1 MKNFSWKCFHDIRVP
16 VNEKDIEMA
25 LAEEMLPVSR
35 ANELDIRSP
44 EKAWLIESMW
54 ASAAVGIIGGPPKCC
69 KSWLGL
75 DMALSVA
82 SGSPCLGQF
91 PVKRPGPALI
101 FLAEDA
107 LPAVR
112 ARIEALCTHRQIP
125 IESLDL
131 YVITA
136 SSLRLDLAQDQQR
149 LKATLAAFKP
159 RLLLLD
165 PLVRLHRLD
174 ENSATDI
181 SSLLGFFREM
191 QRSYD
196 TAIVLVHH
204 TNKKH
209 YAQPGQAL
217 RGSSDLHAFGDSN
230 AYLKRRKDRIILT
243 LEHRAAKPPDPIS
256 LELVSRP
263 DGSATHLEIS
273 SPAKITTEASLNDRI
288 LELLRHKGKP
298 LIRTTIRKHLK
309 CNNQRLGQTLLE
321 LDKQGII
328 RRTSSG
334 WVNTKP
340 HNLKDQTDIDKPE
353 KGMFQQ
359 CPLTF

>member
-1 MKNFSWKCFHDIRVP
+1 MPLTEQI
-16 VNEKDIEMA
+16 
-25 LAEEMLPVSR
+25 LPVSR
-35 ANELDIRSP
+35 AYELDIRKP
-44 EKAWLIESMW
+44 EKAWLIESIW
-54 ASAAVGIIGGPPKCC
+54 ASSAVGIIGGPPKCC

-82 SGSPCLGQF
+82 SASPCLGQF
-91 PVKRPGPALI
+91 AVKHKGPALI

-112 ARIEALCTHRQIP
+112 ARIEALCNHRQIP

-136 SSLRLDLAQDQQR
+136 SSLRLDLAGDQQR
-149 LKATLAAFKP
+149 LKATLEAFKP

-181 SSLLGFFREM
+181 STLLGFFREM
-191 QRSYD
+191 QRTYD

-204 TNKKH
+204 LSKKH
-209 YAQPGQAL
+209 YTQPGQAL

-230 AYLKRRKDRIILT
+230 AYLKRLKDRIILT

-256 LELVSRP
+256 LELVSRK
-263 DGSATHLEIS
+263 DGSDTHLELS
-273 SPAKITTEASLNDRI
+273 SHAEITTEVSLSDRI
-288 LELLRHKGKP
+288 LDLLHHEGHP
-298 LIRTTIRKHLK
+298 LTRTTIRNLLK
-309 CNNQRLGQTLLE
+309 CNNQRLGQNLQDLTKHGLIL
-321 LDKQGII
+321 
-328 RRTSSG
+328 RTSSG
-334 WVNTKP
+334 WMK
-340 HNLKDQTDIDKPE
+340 I
-353 KGMFQQ
+353 
-359 CPLTF
+359 

>member
-1 MKNFSWKCFHDIRVP
+1 
-16 VNEKDIEMA
+16 MA
-25 LAEEMLPVSR
+25 LTEEILPVSR
-35 ANELDIRSP
+35 ANDLDIRQP

-54 ASAAVGIIGGPPKCC
+54 AYGAVGIIGGPPKCC

-82 SGSPCLGQF
+82 SATPCLGQF
-91 PVKRPGPALI
+91 PVKRPGTALI
-101 FLAEDA
+101 FMAEDA

-112 ARIEALCTHRQIP
+112 GRIEALCTHRQIP
-125 IESLDL
+125 IDSLDL
-131 YVITA
+131 FVITA
-136 SSLRLDLAQDQQR
+136 STLRLDLTRDQKR

-181 SSLLGFFREM
+181 SSLLGFVREM

-204 TNKKH
+204 LSKKH

-230 AYLKRRKDRIILT
+230 AYLVRRKDRIILT
-243 LEHRAAKPPDPIS
+243 LEHRAAKPPDPIA
-256 LELVSRP
+256 LELVSQP
-263 DGSATHLEIS
+263 DSSAVHLEIA
-273 SPAKITTEASLNDRI
+273 SPAKITTDASVNERI
-288 LELLRHKGKP
+288 LDLLRHADKP
-298 LIRTTIRKHLK
+298 MTRTTIRKHLK
-309 CNNQRLGQTLLE
+309 CNNQRLGKILLE
-321 LDKQGII
+321 LDKQDLIL
-328 RRTSSG
+328 RTSAG
-334 WVNTKP
+334 WVNTQP
-340 HNLKDQTDIDKPE
+340 HSLKGKTNTDLSAL
-353 KGMFQQ
+353 GG
-359 CPLTF
+359 

>member
-1 MKNFSWKCFHDIRVP
+1 
-16 VNEKDIEMA
+16 MA
-25 LAEEMLPVSR
+25 LTEEILPVSR
-35 ANELDIRSP
+35 ANELDIHQS

-54 ASAAVGIIGGPPKCC
+54 AYAAVGIIGGPPKCF

-75 DMALSVA
+75 DMAVSVA

-91 PVKRPGPALI
+91 PVQRPGPALI

-107 LPAVR
+107 LPVVR
-112 ARIEALCTHRQIP
+112 ARIEALCSHRQIP

-136 SSLRLDLAQDQQR
+136 SSLRLDLMGDQQR

-181 SSLLGFFREM
+181 SNLLGFVREM

-204 TNKKH
+204 LSKKH
-209 YAQPGQAL
+209 HAQPGQAL

-230 AYLKRRKDRIILT
+230 AYLVCRKDRIILT
-243 LEHRAAKPPDPIS
+243 LEHRAAKPPDPIA
-256 LELVSRP
+256 LELVSLP

-273 SPAKITTEASLNDRI
+273 SPAKIPTGVSLNERI
-288 LELLRHKGKP
+288 LYLLLHAGKP
-298 LIRTTIRKHLK
+298 ITRTTIRKHIK
-309 CNNQRLGQTLLE
+309 CNNQRLGQTLLD
-321 LDKQGII
+321 LDKQGFIM
-328 RRTSSG
+328 RTSSG
-334 WVNTKP
+334 WVNTQP
-340 HNLKDQTDIDKPE
+340 HGRQGQTNTDNSE

-359 CPLTF
+359 CSLTF

>member
-1 MKNFSWKCFHDIRVP
+1 
-16 VNEKDIEMA
+16 MA
-25 LAEEMLPVSR
+25 LTKEILPVSR
-35 ANELDIRSP
+35 ANELDIRQP

-54 ASAAVGIIGGPPKCC
+54 AYAAVGIIGGPPKCC

-91 PVKRPGPALI
+91 PVKRKGPALI

-112 ARIEALCTHRQIP
+112 ARIEALCSHRQIH
-125 IESLDL
+125 IDSLDL
-131 YVITA
+131 FVITA
-136 SSLRLDLAQDQQR
+136 STLRLDLIPDQQR
-149 LKATLAAFKP
+149 LKATLSTFKP
-159 RLLLLD
+159 RILLLD

-181 SSLLGFFREM
+181 SSLLGFVREM

-204 TNKKH
+204 LSKKH

-230 AYLKRRKDRIILT
+230 AYLKRLKDRIILT

-256 LELVSRP
+256 LELISRP

-273 SPAKITTEASLNDRI
+273 SPAKTTIEVSLNDRI
-288 LELLRHKGKP
+288 LALLRHEDKP
-298 LIRTTIRKHLK
+298 LTRTTMRELLK
-309 CNNQRLGQTLLE
+309 CNNQRLGQTLLSLE
-321 LDKQGII
+321 KHGLILRTTRGWMDTRPHGLKRQTSTDKSA
-328 RRTSSG
+328 RRYGS
-334 WVNTKP
+334 
-340 HNLKDQTDIDKPE
+340 
-353 KGMFQQ
+353 
-359 CPLTF
+359 

>member
-1 MKNFSWKCFHDIRVP
+1 
-16 VNEKDIEMA
+16 MA

-125 IESLDL
+125 MENLDL

-149 LKATLAAFKP
+149 LEATLAAFKP

-204 TNKKH
+204 LSKKH

-230 AYLKRRKDRIILT
+230 AYLKRLKDRIILT
-243 LEHRAAKPPDPIS
+243 LEHRAAKPPDPIA

-263 DGSATHLEIS
+263 DGTATHLKIS
-273 SPAKITTEASLNDRI
+273 SSAKTSAEVSLNDQI
-288 LELLRHKGKP
+288 LALLCKEKKP
-298 LIRTTIRKHLK
+298 LTRTTIRKRIK
-309 CNNQRLGQTLLE
+309 CNNQRLGQALLE
-321 LDKQGII
+321 LDKQDLIL
-328 RRTSSG
+328 RTSSG
-334 WVNTKP
+334 WVNTL
-340 HNLKDQTDIDKPE
+340 HHGLKIQTGTDTSE
-353 KGMFQQ
+353 KEMFQQ
-359 CPLTF
+359 CSLTF

>member
-1 MKNFSWKCFHDIRVP
+1 
-16 VNEKDIEMA
+16 MA
-25 LAEEMLPVSR
+25 LKEQILPVSR
-35 ANELDIRSP
+35 ANELDIRQP

-91 PVKRPGPALI
+91 AVKRPGPALI

-125 IESLDL
+125 IERLDL

-136 SSLRLDLAQDQQR
+136 SSLRLDLTRDQQR
-149 LKATLAAFKP
+149 LNATLAAFKP

-204 TNKKH
+204 LSKKH

-230 AYLKRRKDRIILT
+230 AYLVRRKDRIILT
-243 LEHRAAKPPDPIS
+243 LEHRAAKPPEPIS
-256 LELVSRP
+256 LELVSLP
-263 DGSATHLEIS
+263 DGSATHLEIA
-273 SPAKITTEASLNDRI
+273 SPAKITIEGSFNDHI
-288 LELLRHKGKP
+288 LDLLSHAGKP
-298 LIRTTIRKHLK
+298 LTRTTLRKLLK
-309 CNNQRLGQTLLE
+309 CNNQRLGQTLLD
-321 LDKQGII
+321 LDKQGLIL
-328 RRTSSG
+328 RTSNG
-334 WVNTKP
+334 WVETQPRDLKGQANTIT
-340 HNLKDQTDIDKPE
+340 LKRKCFNNAP
-353 KGMFQQ
+353 
-359 CPLTF
+359 

>member
-1 MKNFSWKCFHDIRVP
+1 MALEEEILPAIRV
-16 VNEKDIEMA
+16 KD
-25 LAEEMLPVSR
+25 
-35 ANELDIRSP
+35 LDDRDP

-54 ASAAVGIIGGPPKCC
+54 ADGAVGIIGGPPKCC

-91 PVKRPGPALI
+91 TVKRPGPALI
-101 FLAEDA
+101 FMAEDA

-112 ARIEALCTHRQIP
+112 TRIEALCTHRQIP
-125 IESLDL
+125 MENLDL
-131 YVITA
+131 FVITA
-136 SSLRLDLAQDQQR
+136 PSLRLDLKQDQQR

-174 ENSATDI
+174 ENSAADI
-181 SSLLGFFREM
+181 SNLLGFIREM

-204 TNKKH
+204 LSKRH

-230 AYLKRRKDRIILT
+230 AYLVRRKDHIILT
-243 LEHRAAKPPDPIS
+243 LEHRAAKPPDPI
-256 LELVSRP
+256 
-263 DGSATHLEIS
+263 A
-273 SPAKITTEASLNDRI
+273 
-288 LELLRHKGKP
+288 LELLSQPDGAAAHLQIASPDNITTDLSLNERILDLLRQKNKP
-298 LIRTTIRKHLK
+298 MTRTNIRKHLK
-309 CNNQRLGQTLLE
+309 CNNQRLGKILQE
-321 LDKQGII
+321 LDRQDLIM
-328 RRTSSG
+328 RTSAG
-334 WVNTKP
+334 WVNNHP
-340 HNLKDQTDIDKPE
+340 HGLNDRQKQKTL
-353 KGMFQQ
+353 
-359 CPLTF
+359 LNV

>member
-1 MKNFSWKCFHDIRVP
+1 MTLTKEI
-16 VNEKDIEMA
+16 
-25 LAEEMLPVSR
+25 LPVRR
-35 ANELDIRSP
+35 ANELDINQK
-44 EKAWLIESMW
+44 EQAWLIESIW
-54 ASAAVGIIGGPPKCC
+54 AYAAVGIIGGPPKCC

-107 LPAVR
+107 LPVVR
-112 ARIEALCTHRQIP
+112 ARIEALCAHRQIP

-136 SSLRLDLAQDQQR
+136 SSLRLDLKRDQQR

-165 PLVRLHRLD
+165 PLIRLHRLD

-196 TAIVLVHH
+196 TAVVLVHH

-209 YAQPGQAL
+209 YAQPGLAL

-230 AYLKRRKDRIILT
+230 AYLARRKDRIILT
-243 LEHRAAKPPDPIS
+243 LEHRAAKPPDPVA
-256 LELVSRP
+256 LELVSLR
-263 DGSATHLEIS
+263 DGSTTHLEIS
-273 SPAKITTEASLNDRI
+273 SPAKLTTEPPLNDRI
-288 LELLRHKGKP
+288 LDLLRHAGKP
-298 LIRTTIRKHLK
+298 LTRTTIRKHLK
-309 CNNQRLGQTLLE
+309 CNNQRLGQTLLD
-321 LDKQGII
+321 LDKQGLI
-328 RRTSSG
+328 RRTSTG
-334 WVNTKP
+334 WVNTQP
-340 HNLKDQTDIDKPE
+340 HSLKGRTNTDNSE
-353 KGMFQQ
+353 KGILQQ
-359 CPLTF
+359 CSLAF

>member
-1 MKNFSWKCFHDIRVP
+1 
-16 VNEKDIEMA
+16 MA
-25 LAEEMLPVSR
+25 LTEEMLPVSR
-35 ANELDIRSP
+35 ANELDIHQS
-44 EKAWLIESMW
+44 EQAWLIESMW
-54 ASAAVGIIGGPPKCC
+54 AYAAVGIIGGPPKCC

-107 LPAVR
+107 LPVVR
-112 ARIEALCTHRQIP
+112 ARIEALCAHRKIP

-136 SSLRLDLAQDQQR
+136 SSLRLDLMGDQQR
-149 LKATLAAFKP
+149 LKATLAVFKP

-165 PLVRLHRLD
+165 PLIRLHRLD

-181 SSLLGFFREM
+181 SSLLGFVREM

-209 YAQPGQAL
+209 YAQPGLAL

-230 AYLKRRKDRIILT
+230 AYLTRRKDRIILT
-243 LEHRAAKPPDPIS
+243 LEHRAAKPPDPIA
-256 LELVSRP
+256 LELVSLP

-273 SPAKITTEASLNDRI
+273 SPAKITTEVSLNDRI
-288 LELLRHKGKP
+288 LDLLPHTGTP
-298 LIRTTIRKHLK
+298 MTRTTIRKHLK
-309 CNNQRLGQTLLE
+309 CNNQRLGQTLLD
-321 LDKQGII
+321 LDKQGLI

-334 WVNTKP
+334 WVKTQR
-340 HNLKDQTDIDKPE
+340 HNLKGQTSTDKSE
-353 KGMFQQ
+353 KGMSQQ
-359 CPLTF
+359 CSLTF

>member
-1 MKNFSWKCFHDIRVP
+1 
-16 VNEKDIEMA
+16 MA
-25 LAEEMLPVSR
+25 LKEEILPVSR
-35 ANELDIRSP
+35 ANELDIRQP

-91 PVKRPGPALI
+91 AVKRPGPALI

-112 ARIEALCTHRQIP
+112 ARIEALCTHRQIS
-125 IESLDL
+125 IENLDL

-136 SSLRLDLAQDQQR
+136 SSLRLDLTGDQQR

-204 TNKKH
+204 LSKKH

-230 AYLKRRKDRIILT
+230 AYLKRLKDRIILT
-243 LEHRAAKPPDPIS
+243 LEHRAAKPPDPIA
-256 LELVSRP
+256 LELVSRK
-263 DGSATHLEIS
+263 DGSDTHLEIS
-273 SPAKITTEASLNDRI
+273 SPASITIEGSFNDQI
-288 LELLRHKGKP
+288 LDLLSHAGKP
-298 LIRTTIRKHLK
+298 LTRTTIRKRIK
-309 CNNQRLGQTLLE
+309 CNNQRLGQTLLD
-321 LDKQGII
+321 LDKQGLIL
-328 RRTSSG
+328 RTSNG
-334 WVNTKP
+334 WVKTQPRDLNGQANTIT
-340 HNLKDQTDIDKPE
+340 LKRGCFNNAP
-353 KGMFQQ
+353 
-359 CPLTF
+359 

>member
-1 MKNFSWKCFHDIRVP
+1 
-16 VNEKDIEMA
+16 MA
-25 LAEEMLPVSR
+25 LKDELLPVSR
-35 ANELDIRSP
+35 ANELDIRHP
-44 EKAWLIESMW
+44 QQAWLIEPLW
-54 ASAAVGIIGGPPKCC
+54 AYAAVGIIGGPPKCC

-82 SGSPCLGQF
+82 SGSPCLDQF

-112 ARIEALCTHRQIP
+112 ARIEALCSHRQIH
-125 IESLDL
+125 IDSLDL

-136 SSLRLDLAQDQQR
+136 SSLRLDLMQDQQR
-149 LKATLAAFKP
+149 LKATLANFKP
-159 RLLLLD
+159 RLLILD

-174 ENSATDI
+174 ENSANDI
-181 SSLLGFFREM
+181 SSLLGFIREM

-204 TNKKH
+204 LSKKH

-230 AYLKRRKDRIILT
+230 CYLARRKDQIILT
-243 LEHRAAKPPDPIS
+243 LEHRAAKSPDPIA
-256 LELVSRP
+256 LQLVSRP

-273 SPAKITTEASLNDRI
+273 STKITTELSVNERI
-288 LELLRHKGKP
+288 LELLLHAGRP
-298 LIRTTIRKHLK
+298 LTRTTIRKHLK

-321 LDKQGII
+321 LHSQNLILRTPNGWFNTQAHSHQKHTGKDKSEH
-328 RRTSSG
+328 RRG
-334 WVNTKP
+334 
-340 HNLKDQTDIDKPE
+340 
-353 KGMFQQ
+353 QQ
-359 CPLTF
+359 CSLSF